1 MLEKMNERIK
11 KLTVIDI
18 GLTKWSVFFA
28 TVIVVKLF
36 PQLLNIGYPVL
47 IVLMLALAAK
57 PLYAVWFK
65 K

>member
-11 KLTVIDI
+11 KLTVWDI
-18 GLTKWSVFFA
+18 GLTKAAVFFF
-28 TVIVVKLF
+28 TIIIVKIF

-47 IVLMLALAAK
+47 IVLVLLAGAK
-57 PLYAVWFK
+57 PLYAFWMK